1 MEDTI
6 TLTQAE
12 LDTRIQEA
20 VDTATKDLISKHNSD
35 MAKMRKENTDLRN
48 ASKSQEQLKQE
59 QDQALQD
66 ELTELR
72 NFKKGKVIEER
83 LAKESLPSYFK
94 NDARLLNA
102 KEEDF
107 DRVLKEVK
115 KEYEGT
121 LPNGNTHSS
130 VVQTNSGA
138 TPPQSDKDK
147 ANAEM
152 GAVLT
157 SMFGNN

>member
-20 VDTATKDLISKHNSD
+20 VDNATKDLVSKHNSD
-35 MAKMRKENTDLRN
+35 MAKMRKENTELRN
-48 ASKSQEQLKQE
+48 ASKSQEQLQQE
-59 QDQALQD
+59 QDQAIQD
-66 ELTELR
+66 ELNELR
-72 NFKKGKVIEER
+72 TFKKGKVIEER
-83 LAKESLPSYFK
+83 LAKEGLPSYFK

-102 KEEDF
+102 KDEDF
-107 DRVLKEVK
+107 DRVGEEVK

-121 LPNGNTHSS
+121 LPKGNNNSS
-130 VVQTNSGA
+130 VVQTNTQQA
-138 TPPQSDKDK
+138 QMSDKDK

-157 SMFGNN
+157 SMFVNN

>member
-1 MEDTI
+1 M
-6 TLTQAE
+6 
-12 LDTRIQEA
+12 
-20 VDTATKDLISKHNSD
+20 
-35 MAKMRKENTDLRN
+35 RN
-48 ASKSQEQLKQE
+48 ASKSQDQFKQE

-72 NFKKGKVIEER
+72 AFKKGKVIEER

-121 LPNGNTHSS
+121 LPKGNTHSS
-130 VVQTNSGA
+130 VVQTNTQQA
-138 TPPQSDKDK
+138 QMSDKDK